1 MLPNSAYVTL
11 DFIRFS
17 LCFLAGCAKIALM
30 AKLLSIEE
38 AAGYLNVSHWTIRR
52 LIHKGELPA
61 SKVGGQWRI
70 DDDALNLYLKK
81 KASFTGDIAIHQ
93 LYFRNA
99 VLDQYRKEPEK
110 YYIQEA
116 GFHGRLGLKREQY
129 DLHTLKSVKWASDPK
144 VQKEIEQ
151 LDNVA
156 ASLFAELKFW
166 KVKLKSGDMAV
177 MVDPKYFY
185 KLPDAEQ
192 GKWKLY
198 VILNPQI

>member
-1 MLPNSAYVTL
+1 M
-11 DFIRFS
+11 
-17 LCFLAGCAKIALM
+17 G
-30 AKLLSIEE
+30 KLLSIEE
-38 AAGYLNVSHWTIRR
+38 AAQYLNVSHWTIRR

-70 DDDALNLYLKK
+70 DNDALELYLKK
-81 KASFTGDIAIHQ
+81 KASFAGDIALHQ

-110 YYIQEA
+110 YYVQEA
-116 GFHGRLGLKREQY
+116 GFHGRLGNKMDRY
-129 DLHTLKSVKWASDPK
+129 KDHTAKSNAWVVGAKASDIGVPPG
-144 VQKEIEQ
+144 E
-151 LDNVA
+151 
-156 ASLFAELKFW
+156 FPELRFW

-192 GKWKLY
+192 NKWMPY
-198 VILNPQI
+198 VILNPQV